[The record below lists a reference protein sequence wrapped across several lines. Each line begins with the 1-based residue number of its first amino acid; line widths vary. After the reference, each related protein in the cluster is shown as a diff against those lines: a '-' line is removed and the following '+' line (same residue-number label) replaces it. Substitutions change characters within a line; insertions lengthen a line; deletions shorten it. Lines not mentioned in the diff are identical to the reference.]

1 MIRTPAAFLTEAE
14 VRRVH
19 DASLEILEDVG
30 LLVRNARAREIFAK
44 HGCRVEAGGENVRFP
59 RAVVEQHRAGI
70 PPKFT
75 FRARDPQF
83 DRTVPDHAPV
93 VITGSSAPDMVDPAT
108 GIVTWTAERITRT
121 LDAIQAQ
128 VQRMGQVES
137 ANLRLFDALHAELK
151 GYKDNFLFD
160 ALQKPFVRDL
170 ITLSDDLG
178 VVQQQIEMRF
188 QSLPD
193 PASPEREFL
202 AKLTMNVENTLAH
215 FYEVLVRM
223 EVEPYE
229 TAEGAAV
236 DLKRHRALSVE
247 PAMLPEHD
255 GRIVRSLKQGFLWRE
270 RVIRP
275 EEVVVCKWPGVREPA
290 GE

>member
-1 MIRTPAAFLTEAE
+1 MPI
-14 VRRVH
+14 
-19 DASLEILEDVG
+19 DQ
-30 LLVRNARAREIFAK
+30 FAK
-44 HGCRVEAGGENVRFP
+44 EMQELAAQAALAPSAELGPMDAPEPAELPQAVGKALQPLADGLENVR
-59 RAVVEQHRAGI
+59 AGVAESN
-70 PPKFT
+70 
-75 FRARDPQF
+75 RVLARLAKVIEPAEGAAGAEDP
-83 DRTVPDHAPV
+83 
-93 VITGSSAPDMVDPAT
+93 
-108 GIVTWTAERITRT
+108 AERITRT

-178 VVQQQIEMRF
+178 VVQQQIEIRF

-193 PASPEREFL
+193 TDSPEREFL

>member
-1 MIRTPAAFLTEAE
+1 MPI
-14 VRRVH
+14 
-19 DASLEILEDVG
+19 DQ
-30 LLVRNARAREIFAK
+30 FAK
-44 HGCRVEAGGENVRFP
+44 EMQELAAQAALSPQAELGSEDAPENSDLANAVGRALQPLAEGLESVRSGVAESNRVLARLAKEIEPAEGAAGE
-59 RAVVEQHRAGI
+59 
-70 PPKFT
+70 
-75 FRARDPQF
+75 DP
-83 DRTVPDHAPV
+83 
-93 VITGSSAPDMVDPAT
+93 
-108 GIVTWTAERITRT
+108 AERITRT
-121 LDAIQAQ
+121 LDAIHAQ

-178 VVQQQIEMRF
+178 VVQQQIEKRF
-188 QSLPD
+188 ESLPET
-193 PASPEREFL
+193 AAPERDFL
-202 AKLTMNVENTLAH
+202 SKLTMNLENTLAH

-229 TAEGAAV
+229 SAEGAAV

-247 PAMLPEHD
+247 PAMLPDHD

-275 EEVVVCKWPGVREPA
+275 EEVVVCKWPGAREPA

>member
-1 MIRTPAAFLTEAE
+1 MPI
-14 VRRVH
+14 
-19 DASLEILEDVG
+19 DQ
-30 LLVRNARAREIFAK
+30 FAK
-44 HGCRVEAGGENVRFP
+44 EMQELAAQAALVPPAELGPMDSPENPELADAVGKALRPLAEGLESVSRGVAESNRVLARLAKEIEPSEGSAGAE
-59 RAVVEQHRAGI
+59 
-70 PPKFT
+70 
-75 FRARDPQF
+75 DP
-83 DRTVPDHAPV
+83 
-93 VITGSSAPDMVDPAT
+93 
-108 GIVTWTAERITRT
+108 AERITRT
-121 LDAIQAQ
+121 LDAIHAQ

-178 VVQQQIEMRF
+178 VVQQQIEKRF
-188 QSLPD
+188 GSLPET
-193 PASPEREFL
+193 SNPERDFL
-202 AKLTMNVENTLAH
+202 SKLTMNLENTLAH

-229 TAEGAAV
+229 SAEGSLL

-247 PAMLPEHD
+247 PAMLPDHD

-275 EEVVVCKWPGVREPA
+275 EEVVVCKWPGAKEPT

>member
-1 MIRTPAAFLTEAE
+1 MPI
-14 VRRVH
+14 
-19 DASLEILEDVG
+19 DQ
-30 LLVRNARAREIFAK
+30 FAK
-44 HGCRVEAGGENVRFP
+44 EMQELAAQAALAPPAELGPADMVPGNPELTAAVNKAIEPLVDGLENL
-59 RAVVEQHRAGI
+59 RAGVAESN
-70 PPKFT
+70 
-75 FRARDPQF
+75 RVLARLAKEIEPAEGAGAGDDP
-83 DRTVPDHAPV
+83 
-93 VITGSSAPDMVDPAT
+93 
-108 GIVTWTAERITRT
+108 AERITRM
-121 LDAIQAQ
+121 LDSIQSQ

-178 VVQQQIEMRF
+178 VVQQQIERRF
-188 QSLPD
+188 ASLPD
-193 PASPEREFL
+193 APSEEREFL
-202 AKLTMNVENTLAH
+202 SKLTMNIENTLAH
-215 FYEVLVRM
+215 FFEVLVRM

-229 TAEGAAV
+229 SSEGALM
-236 DLKRHRALSVE
+236 DLKKHRALSVE

-275 EEVVVCKWPGVREPA
+275 EEVVVCKWPGARDTP

>member
-1 MIRTPAAFLTEAE
+1 MPI
-14 VRRVH
+14 
-19 DASLEILEDVG
+19 DQ
-30 LLVRNARAREIFAK
+30 FAK
-44 HGCRVEAGGENVRFP
+44 EMQELAAQAALAAPAELGSVDVVQENPDVTA
-59 RAVVEQHRAGI
+59 AVNKAVQPLAEGLESLRAGMAESN
-70 PPKFT
+70 KVL
-75 FRARDPQF
+75 ARLAKVIAPAEGSTGDDP
-83 DRTVPDHAPV
+83 
-93 VITGSSAPDMVDPAT
+93 
-108 GIVTWTAERITRT
+108 AERITRM
-121 LDAIQAQ
+121 LDGIQSQ

-178 VVQQQIEMRF
+178 VVQQQIEKRF
-188 QSLPD
+188 SSLPET
-193 PASPEREFL
+193 ASEEREFL
-202 AKLTMNVENTLAH
+202 SKLTMNVENTLAH
-215 FYEVLVRM
+215 FFEVLVRM

-229 TAEGAAV
+229 SSEGSLM
-236 DLKRHRALSVE
+236 DLKKHRALSVE
-247 PAMLPEHD
+247 PAILPEHD

-275 EEVVVCKWPGVREPA
+275 EEVVVCKWPGARDTP

>member
-1 MIRTPAAFLTEAE
+1 MPIDQFAKEMQELAAQAALVPPAELGPVDPPKNSEIANAVGKALQPLAEGLESVRSGVAESNRVLARLAKEIESAEGAAGTEDPAA
-14 VRRVH
+14 
-19 DASLEILEDVG
+19 
-30 LLVRNARAREIFAK
+30 
-44 HGCRVEAGGENVRFP
+44 
-59 RAVVEQHRAGI
+59 
-70 PPKFT
+70 
-75 FRARDPQF
+75 
-83 DRTVPDHAPV
+83 
-93 VITGSSAPDMVDPAT
+93 
-108 GIVTWTAERITRT
+108 RITRT
-121 LDAIQAQ
+121 LDAIQSQ

-178 VVQQQIEMRF
+178 VVQQQIEKRF
-188 QSLPD
+188 ESLPET
-193 PASPEREFL
+193 SGPERDFL
-202 AKLTMNVENTLAH
+202 SKLTMNLENTLAH

-229 TAEGAAV
+229 SAEGAAV

-247 PAMLPEHD
+247 PAMLPDHD

-275 EEVVVCKWPGVREPA
+275 EEVVVCKWPGSKEPS

>member
-1 MIRTPAAFLTEAE
+1 
-14 VRRVH
+14 
-19 DASLEILEDVG
+19 
-30 LLVRNARAREIFAK
+30 
-44 HGCRVEAGGENVRFP
+44 
-59 RAVVEQHRAGI
+59 
-70 PPKFT
+70 
-75 FRARDPQF
+75 
-83 DRTVPDHAPV
+83 
-93 VITGSSAPDMVDPAT
+93 
-108 GIVTWTAERITRT
+108 
-121 LDAIQAQ
+121 
-128 VQRMGQVES
+128 VES

-178 VVQQQIEMRF
+178 VVQQQIEKRF
-188 QSLPD
+188 GSLPET
-193 PASPEREFL
+193 SNPERDFL
-202 AKLTMNVENTLAH
+202 SKLTMNLENTLAH

-229 TAEGAAV
+229 SAEGALL

-247 PAMLPEHD
+247 PAMLPDHD

-275 EEVVVCKWPGVREPA
+275 EEVVVCKWPGAKEPT